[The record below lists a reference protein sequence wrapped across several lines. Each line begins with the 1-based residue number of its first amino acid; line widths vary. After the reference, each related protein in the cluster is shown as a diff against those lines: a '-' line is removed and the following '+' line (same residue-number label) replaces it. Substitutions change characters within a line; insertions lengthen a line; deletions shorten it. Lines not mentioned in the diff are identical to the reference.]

1 MMFAIKGVLLF
12 VFLLFSAKTAKG
24 TKMACCEDM
33 KAVLKNKTVAYQTV
47 CLSTTD
53 SKLSSN
59 CCRNI
64 EREIEKHRFAYKML
78 CPPEPHPTAVTP
90 TGAYI

>member
-1 MMFAIKGVLLF
+1 MFAIKGVLLF

-33 KAVLKNKTVAYQTV
+33 KARLKNKTVAYQTV

-53 SKLSSN
+53 SRLSSN

-78 CPPEPHPTAVTP
+78 CPSKPHPTAVIP